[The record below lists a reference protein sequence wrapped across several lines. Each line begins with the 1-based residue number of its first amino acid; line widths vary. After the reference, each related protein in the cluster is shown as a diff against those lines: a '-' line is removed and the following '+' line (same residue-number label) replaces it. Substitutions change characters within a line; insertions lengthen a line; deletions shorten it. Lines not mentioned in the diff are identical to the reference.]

1 MMRIIEIKET
11 IYDSKLIDNI
21 STADKLIK
29 DIIKKMEFITEM
41 NKDDYNFINIVM
53 EKTRTNLEKVNSLI
67 K

>member
-29 DIIKKMEFITEM
+29 DIIKKMEFITEL

>member
-1 MMRIIEIKET
+1 MMRIIEVKET

-21 STADKLIK
+21 CESNKELKELINK
-29 DIIKKMEFITEM
+29 TEFITEM

-53 EKTRTNLEKVNSLI
+53 EKTRVNLEKINSLI

>member
-11 IYDSKLIDNI
+11 IYVSKLIDNI

-29 DIIKKMEFITEM
+29 DIIKKMEFITEL

-53 EKTRTNLEKVNSLI
+53 EKTRTNLEKVNPLI

>member
-1 MMRIIEIKET
+1 MIRIIEVKET

-21 STADKLIK
+21 CESNKLIK
-29 DIIKKMEFITEM
+29 ELINKTEFITEM

-53 EKTRTNLEKVNSLI
+53 EKTRVNLEKVNSLI